1 MAEMK
6 YKRILLKLSGEA
18 MKGDAVGLYDYAIVD
33 KICAAI
39 ADLVAKDVQVA
50 IVVGAGNIWRG
61 GRADKKMDRT
71 RADHMGMLG
80 TTINALCLKDC
91 LEHAGVDARV
101 MTAVEMRTFAEPYVK
116 DDALRYLNEGKV
128 VIFGCGT
135 GSPFFSTDTAA
146 VLRAA
151 EIGAEA
157 VLFAK
162 NIDGVYT
169 ADPRID
175 PTATK
180 IDAITYEEILEKHLT
195 VIDTAATAFALENNL
210 TICLFGL
217 DDPDNILRVIHGEK
231 LGTLLTKR

>member
-1 MAEMK
+1 MSTVA

-18 MKGDAVGLYDYAIVD
+18 MEGKDNILDFDFVARVAETIKKAVEEGVE
-33 KICAAI
+33 
-39 ADLVAKDVQVA
+39 VS
-50 IVVGAGNIWRG
+50 VVIGGGNIWRG
-61 GRADKKMDRT
+61 RQSGKMDRT
-71 RADHMGMLG
+71 RADHMGMIA
-80 TTINALCLKDC
+80 TAINSIALQDTLIAC
-91 LEHAGVDARV
+91 GVDAKV
-101 MTAVEMRTFAEPYVK
+101 LSALKIEPFAEYYSKDLAVK
-116 DDALRYLNEGKV
+116 YLSEGKV
-128 VIFGCGT
+128 VIFCCGT
-135 GSPFFSTDTAA
+135 GSPYFSTDTGA

-151 EIGAEA
+151 QIEA
-157 VLFAK
+157 DALLFAK

-210 TICLFGL
+210 KICLFGL

-231 LGTLLTKR
+231 LGTLLTKK